1 MKQNI
6 YFFQPQ
12 YSINYKGTP
21 TYWLPY
27 SVGCIWSYLLQFPD
41 ITDNY
46 ELKDIVFRR
55 EPLEQVIARIENPNV
70 CGFSC
75 YVWNE
80 KYCLAVAELIKK
92 TWPACHI
99 VFGGPNAHSG
109 MLKYDYVD
117 TIVSGEGE
125 MVFADVLRHHLTG
138 KPPELFW
145 PKKRVED
152 LTHVP
157 SPYLTGVFDTL
168 IKANP
173 DAMWNMVLETNRGC
187 PYQCTFCDWGSLILS
202 KVKKFT
208 LDRVKAETE
217 WAAKNRVGYIFVADA
232 NFGIFKERDLEIA
245 KMIRDAANIPESLID
260 GLNIQYAKNST
271 HVVYEIAKIM
281 EESGLGRGITVS
293 VQSMNE
299 DTLDAIKRKNL
310 GINDIKSL
318 MAISEKTNIAT
329 YTEFILGLPLETLTT
344 WKKGLTNIL
353 ELGQHNSIE
362 LWFAQVLVNSE
373 LGQPESKRK
382 YGIKTVTAKDYY
394 PMLDENDCRDI
405 VEEIE
410 IINQTNTMSTE
421 DMVEAYMYAWMIIHF
436 HVAGYTQLYAKYARH
451 MHDISYEQFY
461 KTLWEQIKTVPVLE
475 ENYSLVR
482 NTAEYYLKHG
492 DLLNFEKVK
501 KGGLGHGLHGMS
513 YDAFYINRQ
522 EVYNLGL
529 AVLESLTGTC
539 PKNLKSAQEH
549 FVFDIDQQ
557 YPLQLDFD
565 YSLYSFKPGKFK
577 YNFDSKIDINEL
589 GKMKIRGTIVTD
601 ESVLADKKK
610 IKFDL
615 YAIRRRGLIKNKL
628 EEFAQ

>member
-1 MKQNI
+1 MKRNI

-21 TYWLPY
+21 AYWLPY
-27 SVGCIWSYLLQFPD
+27 SVGCLWSYLLQFPD

-55 EPLEQVIARIENPNV
+55 EPPEQVIARMENPDV

-80 KYCLAVAELIKK
+80 KYCLAIAELIKK
-92 TWPACHI
+92 TWPSCHI

-117 TIVSGEGE
+117 TIVGGEGE

-157 SPYLTGVFDTL
+157 SPYLTGVFDAL
-168 IKANP
+168 IEANP

-187 PYQCTFCDWGSLILS
+187 PYQCTFCDWGSLTLS

-245 KMIRDAANIPESLID
+245 KMIRDAADMPESLID

-310 GINDIKSL
+310 GINDTKSL

-329 YTEFILGLPLETLTT
+329 YTEFILGLPLETLAT

-394 PMLDENDCRDI
+394 PMLDEHDWRDI

-436 HVAGYTQLYAKYARH
+436 HVSGYTQLYAKYARNIH
-451 MHDISYEQFY
+451 NISYEQFY
-461 KTLWEQIKTVPVLE
+461 EAVWAQIKTVSLLQ
-475 ENYSLVR
+475 ENYNLVR
-482 NTAEYYLKHG
+482 DTVEYYLKHG

-513 YDAFYINRQ
+513 YDTFYINRQ

-529 AVLESLTGTC
+529 TVLESLTGPC
-539 PKNLKSAQEH
+539 PENLKSAQQH
-549 FVFDIDQQ
+549 FVFDLDQQ

-565 YSLYSFKPGKFK
+565 YSLYSFEPGKFK

-589 GKMKIRGTIVTD
+589 GKMKIRGTIVAD
-601 ESVLADKKK
+601 EAALVDKKK

-615 YAIRRRGLIKNKL
+615 YAIRRRGLIKNKF
-628 EEFAQ
+628 EEFVQ

>member
-1 MKQNI
+1 
-6 YFFQPQ
+6 
-12 YSINYKGTP
+12 
-21 TYWLPY
+21 
-27 SVGCIWSYLLQFPD
+27 
-41 ITDNY
+41 
-46 ELKDIVFRR
+46 
-55 EPLEQVIARIENPNV
+55 
-70 CGFSC
+70 
-75 YVWNE
+75 
-80 KYCLAVAELIKK
+80 
-92 TWPACHI
+92 
-99 VFGGPNAHSG
+99 
-109 MLKYDYVD
+109 
-117 TIVSGEGE
+117 

-157 SPYLTGVFDTL
+157 SPYLTGVFDAL

-187 PYQCTFCDWGSLILS
+187 PYQCTFCDWGSLTLS

-245 KMIRDAANIPESLID
+245 KMIRDAADMPESLID

-310 GINDIKSL
+310 GINDTKSL

-329 YTEFILGLPLETLTT
+329 YTEFILGLPLETLAT

-394 PMLDENDCRDI
+394 PMLDEHDWRDI

-436 HVAGYTQLYAKYARH
+436 HVSGYTQLYAKYARNIH
-451 MHDISYEQFY
+451 NISYEQFY
-461 KTLWEQIKTVPVLE
+461 EAVWAQIKTVPLLQ
-475 ENYSLVR
+475 ENYNLVR
-482 NTAEYYLKHG
+482 DTVEYYLKHG

-513 YDAFYINRQ
+513 YDTFYINRQ

-529 AVLESLTGTC
+529 TVLESLAGPC
-539 PKNLKSAQEH
+539 PENLKSAQQH
-549 FVFDIDQQ
+549 FVFDLDQQ

-565 YSLYSFKPGKFK
+565 YSLYSFEPGKFK

-589 GKMKIRGTIVTD
+589 GKMKIRGTIVAD
-601 ESVLADKKK
+601 EAALVDKKK

-615 YAIRRRGLIKNKL
+615 YAIRRRGLIKNKF
-628 EEFAQ
+628 EEFVQ